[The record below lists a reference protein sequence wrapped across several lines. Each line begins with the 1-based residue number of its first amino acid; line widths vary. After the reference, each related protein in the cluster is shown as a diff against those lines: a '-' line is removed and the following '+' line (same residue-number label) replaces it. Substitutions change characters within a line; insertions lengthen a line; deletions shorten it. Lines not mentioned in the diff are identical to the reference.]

1 MNLGTDEET
10 LKTYVEL
17 LEDNKTN
24 DNRHDMHGLYL
35 AHIIIANKFKN
46 VIELGVR
53 DGRSTKAL
61 LYGVKHTGGHLTSV
75 DVNETPYKPEDHL
88 AENWTFHRQDAL
100 NFLNKYDKKIDFI
113 FVDDWHAEDHVFAEL
128 SLIHKLVEPS
138 SLITL
143 HDAMW
148 GSNHPYYNEK
158 ESKFGEFAV
167 KSVYGALQRFVKK
180 YPEYE
185 FSTIPINQGLTILRK
200 TK

>member
-75 DVNETPYKPEDHL
+75 DVNETPYKP
-88 AENWTFHRQDAL
+88 
-100 NFLNKYDKKIDFI
+100 
-113 FVDDWHAEDHVFAEL
+113 
-128 SLIHKLVEPS
+128 
-138 SLITL
+138 
-143 HDAMW
+143 
-148 GSNHPYYNEK
+148 
-158 ESKFGEFAV
+158 
-167 KSVYGALQRFVKK
+167 
-180 YPEYE
+180 
-185 FSTIPINQGLTILRK
+185 
-200 TK
+200 